1 MKNYYSN
8 INYIGVTYKH
18 SKVDIRESFSLSDK
32 EIEYLYNKRHLFN
45 IDELFIIS
53 TCARTEFYAFCD
65 PNILF
70 EFVDYIYKKLNKNI
84 DKSEFRKMN
93 GNTCVKHLM
102 KVTSGIDSF
111 VIGETQITSQIKNA
125 FKISLNNSS
134 TGQILSKLIQ
144 FSLEAGKRIKN
155 ETKLSD
161 GSLSTSY
168 AAVVK
173 LKNSFGKLDKL
184 NIFVIGAG
192 VTGKTTTYSLIKN
205 GAKNITIVNRNI
217 KRGEDLAKSFKTQ
230 FIPLKNLSES
240 FHKADVI
247 ITCTNSKELL
257 LKQKDFKKIIQRKQL
272 YLIDLSVPRNIDPNI
287 KKMSNATLVTIDNL
301 ENIITKNKTA
311 RKAELPKANHIIDV
325 ISAEYSKWF
334 KQLDVIPT
342 IVGLKNF
349 FENIQTNE
357 LIKLKNKYDNDTINA
372 IDIFSKSLLKK
383 LLKDPITSLKSEQS
397 DDNSKLKIIEALK
410 SIYPI

>member
-1 MKNYYSN
+1 MKNYYSI
-8 INYIGVTYKH
+8 INYLGVTYKH
-18 SKVDIRESFSLSDK
+18 TKVDIRESFSLSDK
-32 EIEYLYNKRHLFN
+32 EIEYIYNKRHLFN

-53 TCARTEFYAFCD
+53 TCARTEFYAFCNSD
-65 PNILF
+65 ILF
-70 EFVDYIYKKLNKNI
+70 EFVDYIYKKLNKII
-84 DKSEFRKMN
+84 DKNEFKKMN
-93 GNTCVKHLM
+93 GNACIQHLM

-125 FKISLNNSS
+125 FQISIKNSS

-144 FSLEAGKRIKN
+144 SSLEAGKRIKN

-173 LKNSFGKLDKL
+173 LKNVFKRLDKL
-184 NIFVIGAG
+184 KIFVIGAG
-192 VTGKTTTYSLIKN
+192 VTGKTTTYSLVKN

-217 KRGEDLAKSFKTQ
+217 KRGKDLAKSFKTQ
-230 FIPLKNLSES
+230 FIPLENLSDC
-240 FHKADVI
+240 FHTADVF

-257 LKQKDFKKIIQRKQL
+257 IKKEDIKKIIQKKQC
-272 YLIDLSVPRNIDPNI
+272 YFIDLSVPRNIDPKINEVN
-287 KKMSNATLVTIDNL
+287 NATLVTIDNL
-301 ENIITKNKTA
+301 ENNINKNKTA

-325 ISAEYSKWF
+325 ISTEYSVWF

-349 FENIQTNE
+349 FENIQTSE
-357 LIKLKNKYDNDTINA
+357 LTKLKNKYDADTINA

-383 LLKDPITSLKSEQS
+383 LLKDPITTLKSDQS
-397 DDNSKLKIIEALK
+397 DENSKIKIIEALK